1 MIGGAIK
8 QQYEG
13 AATLSPRT
21 VLTAVAASDEIV
33 LVDHPT
39 STWRTAKLGYVIGLA
54 DRKAQRA
61 TGREFCKKA
70 KPFSVLT
77 EAGMGIG

>member
-1 MIGGAIK
+1 MW
-8 QQYEG
+8 
-13 AATLSPRT
+13 R
-21 VLTAVAASDEIV
+21 VLLCVHVHIRHSRHCIQIV